1 MRRILVVDDRE
12 EVRDLLEATLRR
24 GNYQIITAG
33 NGQEAVEVAG
43 NRRPHVIIMDVLM
56 PGSVDGIEATRILKA
71 DARTRDSKILILTG
85 KEAGQMAEEAT
96 TAGADAYLAKPL
108 SPLLLL
114 RTVDALV
121 AQYPSGDQM

>member
-96 TAGADAYLAKPL
+96 TAGADAYLAKPF